1 MRALSAGCEQPVPAG
16 TLIGIQGSVFSA
28 EPINITYPGYN
39 QNTTTTIKPSSH
51 KGLPPGA
58 IIGIAAGLGCLLIIA
73 IATLF
78 ICYRK
83 REKAKKM
90 KGLKCPL
97 DARFGATNITAP
109 TDGAYGNPYSGPS
122 VTVAQT
128 WNPRNFSRK
137 ELDVLGSG
145 RSLPGD
151 MKEAEGWA
159 DYNTSLS
166 SPPQYSGTTI
176 PAHQAYIPTNGPVSP
191 AGSTATSNTYI
202 SNQSGHS
209 SPRDLPPAVYSPPF
223 RGTPANSPPFRAT
236 PVNSPPFRS
245 TPVNSPP
252 IRTTPANSPP
262 PFRAPSANSFR
273 ANKSHI
279 PAALPLR
286 GLTPTT
292 SPAIRTTPVN
302 SPPIRTT
309 PANSPPFRPYETNV
323 TKSPPVGTTPAN
335 SPPFRTTPANSP
347 PFRSASANG
356 NYAVSPPYS
365 GASRRNIPPPISVP
379 TVMQQSPREIH
390 LTELQMPSDQSSLLW
405 PPSRFSPQAVGLQPQ
420 YIESSRISPAG
431 LHSKPNSPPLETRPP
446 SRTASRA
453 GNILQR
459 ATSRAGISNV
469 NSSQKSP
476 PIQNI
481 TGPLVRHAGR
491 FDFELD
497 ERERREKEAT
507 EGIVQQAKNLRDETP
522 VSAESPEQWP
532 GSY

>member
-1 MRALSAGCEQPVPAG
+1 MRALNAGCEQPEPAG
-16 TLIGIQGSVFSA
+16 TLVGIQGSVFSA

-39 QNTTTTIKPSSH
+39 QNTTTTVKPSSH
-51 KGLPPGA
+51 KGLPQGA
-58 IIGIAAGLGCLLIIA
+58 IIGIAVGLGFLLIIA

-78 ICYRK
+78 VCYRK
-83 REKAKKM
+83 REKTKKM
-90 KGLKCPL
+90 KGLKSPL

-109 TDGAYGNPYSGPS
+109 TDGAYGNPYSGP
-122 VTVAQT
+122 VTVSQT

-145 RSLPGD
+145 RSLPGE

-159 DYNTSLS
+159 DYNDPLS

-176 PAHQAYIPTNGPVSP
+176 PAHQAYIPTDGPVSP
-191 AGSTATSNTYI
+191 AGSAATSNTYL
-202 SNQSGHS
+202 SNQSGQS
-209 SPRDLPPAVYSPPF
+209 SPNDLPPAVYSPPF
-223 RGTPANSPPFRAT
+223 RGTPANSPPFR
-236 PVNSPPFRS
+236 
-245 TPVNSPP
+245 
-252 IRTTPANSPP
+252 TTPANSPP

-273 ANKSHI
+273 SKKSHV
-279 PAALPLR
+279 PTALPLR
-286 GLTPTT
+286 GPTPTT
-292 SPAIRTTPVN
+292 SP
-302 SPPIRTT
+302 PIR
-309 PANSPPFRPYETNV
+309 AYETNIN
-323 TKSPPVGTTPAN
+323 KSPPVRTTPAN

-347 PFRSASANG
+347 PYRAASANNFRAPSANG
-356 NYAVSPPYS
+356 NSAASPPYS
-365 GASRRNIPPPISVP
+365 GGSRRHIPPPIAVP
-379 TVMQQSPREIH
+379 SVMQQSPREIP

-405 PPSRFSPQAVGLQPQ
+405 PSSRFSPPAAGLQPQ
-420 YIESSRISPAG
+420 YVESSRISPAG

-459 ATSRAGISNV
+459 ATSRAGIGNV
-469 NSSQKSP
+469 NSSQTSP

-491 FDFELD
+491 FDFELA
-497 ERERREKEAT
+497 ERERREKEARD
-507 EGIVQQAKNLRDETP
+507 GIVQQAKHLKDETP

>member
-1 MRALSAGCEQPVPAG
+1 MRALNAGCEEPEPAG

-39 QNTTTTIKPSSH
+39 QNSTTTIKPSSH
-51 KGLPPGA
+51 KGLTAGA

-78 ICYRK
+78 VCYRK

-90 KGLKCPL
+90 KGLKSPL

-109 TDGAYGNPYSGPS
+109 TDGAYGNPYSGSS

-145 RSLPGD
+145 QSLPGE

-159 DYNTSLS
+159 GYNTPLS
-166 SPPQYSGTTI
+166 SPPQYSGPTI
-176 PAHQAYIPTNGPVSP
+176 PAHQVYIPTNGPVSP
-191 AGSTATSNTYI
+191 AGSTTTSNTYI
-202 SNQSGHS
+202 SNHSAHS
-209 SPRDLPPAVYSPPF
+209 SPREPPPATYSPPF
-223 RGTPANSPPFRAT
+223 RGTPA
-236 PVNSPPFRS
+236 
-245 TPVNSPP
+245 NSPP

-273 ANKSHI
+273 ANKSHVPI
-279 PAALPLR
+279 ALPLR
-286 GLTPTT
+286 GPTPTT
-292 SPAIRTTPVN
+292 SPPIKTTPANAPPFRPYETNVTR
-302 SPPIRTT
+302 SPPVRTT
-309 PANSPPFRPYETNV
+309 PANSPPFR
-323 TKSPPVGTTPAN
+323 TPLAN
-335 SPPFRTTPANSP
+335 GFRAP
-347 PFRSASANG
+347 SANG

-365 GASRRNIPPPISVP
+365 GGSHRHIPPPISVP
-379 TVMQQSPREIH
+379 SVMQQSPPELQ

-405 PPSRFSPQAVGLQPQ
+405 PPAAGLQPQ
-420 YIESSRISPAG
+420 YVESSRISPAG
-431 LHSKPNSPPLETRPP
+431 LHSKPDSPPLETRPP

-459 ATSRAGISNV
+459 ATSRAGIANV
-469 NSSQKSP
+469 NASQASP
-476 PIQNI
+476 PIQKI
-481 TGPLVRHAGR
+481 TGPLVHHAGR
-491 FDFELD
+491 FDFELA
-497 ERERREKEAT
+497 EKERREKERREKEER
-507 EGIVQQAKNLRDETP
+507 EGIVQQAENLDDETP
-522 VSAESPEQWP
+522 VKAESPEQWP